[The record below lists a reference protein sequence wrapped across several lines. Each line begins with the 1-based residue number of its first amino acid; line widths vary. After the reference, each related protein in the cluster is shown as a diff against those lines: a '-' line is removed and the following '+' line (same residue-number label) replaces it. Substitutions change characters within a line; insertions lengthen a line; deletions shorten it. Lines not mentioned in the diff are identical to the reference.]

1 MGKPL
6 TEELIIQKT
15 KCSSLSQ
22 IKNLNLWGSD
32 IDDISILKQIP
43 NAEVLSL
50 SVNKINSLKDFQY
63 CKNLQELY
71 LRKNNIS
78 DLKELKYL
86 SGLQNLKVL
95 WLQDNP
101 CAENPDYRKIVI
113 SYLPNL
119 SKLDNSQITPQEK
132 QEAQKIQGS
141 NNNFSQVYLNDNEK
155 QKNGLNEIQ
164 ENQSQMIEN
173 EMTNNSQQFEKQN
186 QNIVCAIL
194 SLIKD
199 LDINSLEIVRRDVL
213 KKMEKFKN

>member
-32 IDDISILKQIP
+32 IDDITILKQIP

-101 CAENPDYRKIVI
+101 CAENLDYRKIVI

-132 QEAQKIQGS
+132 QESQS
-141 NNNFSQVYLNDNEK
+141 LNNNFSQVYQNDNEK
-155 QKNGLNEIQ
+155 QKSGLNEMQ
-164 ENQSQMIEN
+164 ENQSQLIDNDMA
-173 EMTNNSQQFEKQN
+173 NNSQQFEKQN